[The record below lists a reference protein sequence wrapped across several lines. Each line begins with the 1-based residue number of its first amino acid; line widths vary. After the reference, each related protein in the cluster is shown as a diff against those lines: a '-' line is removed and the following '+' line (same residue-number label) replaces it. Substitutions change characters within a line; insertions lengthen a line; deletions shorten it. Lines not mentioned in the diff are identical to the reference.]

1 MAHFHVITKKLDDD
15 KVGLLV
21 SSLFLSYLL
30 AYLFNLAYSMDHVW
44 KSYVQFKITVS
55 SSQKMDWL
63 NVSIERIVSASN
75 VLAVCLLKTKQP
87 FCLPSAQKIQ
97 LVNELWYHRLYLGV
111 WSWSV
116 LYLLIEAWIGIFLGN
131 DVLITPSS
139 CYLWH
144 NHRFVHFDNPKQ
156 LLPVSSPSS
165 LFTWIIPISCYLC
178 WIIISLY
185 ETKGPS
191 LMYTK
196 QRDHH

>member
-97 LVNELWYHRLYLGV
+97 LVNEIWY
-111 WSWSV
+111 
-116 LYLLIEAWIGIFLGN
+116 
-131 DVLITPSS
+131 DITGS
-139 CYLWH
+139 
-144 NHRFVHFDNPKQ
+144 
-156 LLPVSSPSS
+156 
-165 LFTWIIPISCYLC
+165 I
-178 WIIISLY
+178 
-185 ETKGPS
+185 
-191 LMYTK
+191 
-196 QRDHH
+196 